1 MIKPESRWALRQM
14 LLAIPLSATLIAF
27 ALPLLPPQALAQA
40 LAQSGSTTPVHCH
53 SLGTQDEIP
62 PDKVPVPQKLSG
74 IGNVHIKIT
83 ASPEAQ
89 MWFDQGLNLYHDF
102 WEYESLRA
110 FQQGVRV
117 DPRCAMCYWGIYQ
130 AEIFRHSSSKHF
142 ADAALAKAVSLK
154 GHASKAERLYIEA
167 SAAHEAEEKDKK
179 DDAKE
184 GDSREVQI
192 LRKLVK
198 HSPKDTQALIFLAWT
213 LMDGYD
219 DDGSP
224 RKGTKETLTILQ
236 GVLKD
241 EPENSAANHYWIHSV
256 EASPKPEQALHSA
269 EILGRLA
276 PTSGHMVHMPG
287 HIFFRT
293 GDYARAQQSFAAST
307 QADEQYMHA
316 QNVQVDDD
324 WNYVHN
330 LMYAIANLMEQGQL
344 TEATALSAKLKDA
357 RGQLEASLYP
367 WSPRDSIT
375 RLDPRLPVALRAGD
389 WSGALELLKASA
401 PPPAP
406 LSNLAFLQRALTDF
420 TSGMQALDAGEIT
433 RAEEPS
439 QRLDAELWRI
449 SSRIS
454 SEKATED
461 AKSKEKKAEDTG
473 TPKMQLMPDANA
485 KQLIGNVSIMSLE
498 LRAGL
503 LMADKRMEEAKKLYT
518 QAAREEKEL
527 GYREPPGYIRPV
539 AETEAAA
546 MLKAAAWT
554 DAKTAY
560 EKALVDRPKSGFA
573 LYGVALSSERSGD
586 LKSAS
591 TQYTEFVATWKD
603 ADQTLPQLTHARAFL
618 AEHGTSTAAR

>member
-1 MIKPESRWALRQM
+1 MIKPESRWVLPKV
-14 LLAIPLSATLIAF
+14 LLAIPLSASLIAF
-27 ALPLLPPQALAQA
+27 AQSFLPPQAV
-40 LAQSGSTTPVHCH
+40 AQSGSTPPVHCH

-62 PDKVPVPQKLSG
+62 PDKLPVPQKLSG

-102 WEYESLRA
+102 GEYESLRA

-117 DPRCAMCYWGIYQ
+117 DPQCAMCYWGIYQ
-130 AEIFRHSSSKHF
+130 AEIFSHSSSKHF

-154 GHASKAERLYIEA
+154 GHTSKAERLYIEA

-179 DDAKE
+179 DDGKE
-184 GDSREVQI
+184 GDSGEVQI

-198 HSPKDTQALIFLAWT
+198 HSPKDTQARIFLAWT

-219 DDGSP
+219 DDGKP

-241 EPENSAANHYWIHSV
+241 EPENSAANHYWIHAV
-256 EASPKPEQALHSA
+256 EASPKPDQALHSA

-293 GDYARAQQSFAAST
+293 GDYPRAQQSFAAST
-307 QADEQYMHA
+307 QADEQYMRTQH
-316 QNVQVDDD
+316 VQVDDD

-357 RGQLEASLYP
+357 RGQLEATLYP

-389 WSGALELLKASA
+389 WSGALELLKASE
-401 PPPAP
+401 PPPVP

-420 TSGMQALDAGEIT
+420 TTGMQALDAGEIT
-433 RAEEPS
+433 KAEEPS

-454 SEKATED
+454 SEEKVTED
-461 AKSKEKKAEDTG
+461 AKSKEKKAEDAG
-473 TPKMQLMPDANA
+473 TPKSQVMPDANA
-485 KQLIGNVSIMSLE
+485 KQLINNVSIMSLE

-503 LMADKRMEEAKKLYT
+503 LMANKQMEEAKKLYT

-560 EKALVDRPKSGFA
+560 EKALVDRPRSGFA

-591 TQYTEFVATWKD
+591 TQYTEFVSTWKD
-603 ADQTLPQLTHARAFL
+603 ADPSLPQLTHARAFL
-618 AEHGTSTAAR
+618 AAHGTSTAAR

>member
-1 MIKPESRWALRQM
+1 VIKPESRWALRKV
-14 LLAIPLSATLIAF
+14 LLAFPLNALIAF
-27 ALPLLPPQALAQA
+27 AQLFLPPPA
-40 LAQSGSTTPVHCH
+40 LAQSASTTPSVHCH
-53 SLGTQDEIP
+53 SMGTQDEIP
-62 PDKVPVPQKLSG
+62 PDKLPAPQKLSG

-117 DPRCAMCYWGIYQ
+117 DPQCAMCYWGIYQ

-154 GHASKAERLYIEA
+154 GHASKTERLYIEA

-179 DDAKE
+179 DDVKE
-184 GDSREVQI
+184 GDSQEVQI

-198 HSPKDTQALIFLAWT
+198 HSPKDTQARIFLAWT

-219 DDGSP
+219 DDGNP

-241 EPENSAANHYWIHSV
+241 EPENSAANHYWIHAV

-287 HIFFRT
+287 HIFYRT

-307 QADEQYMHA
+307 QADEKYMQA
-316 QNVQVDDD
+316 QHVQVDDD

-357 RGQLEASLYP
+357 RGQLEATLYP

-389 WSGALELLKASA
+389 WSGALELLKASE

-406 LSNLAFLQRALTDF
+406 LSNLAFLRRALTDF

-433 RAEEPS
+433 KAEEPS

-454 SEKATED
+454 SEEKATED
-461 AKSKEKKAEDTG
+461 AKSKEKKAEDTRA
-473 TPKMQLMPDANA
+473 PKMQLMPDANA
-485 KQLIGNVSIMSLE
+485 KQLINNVSIMSLE

-503 LMADKRMEEAKKLYT
+503 LMANKQLEEAKKLYT

-546 MLKAAAWT
+546 MLKAAVWT

-560 EKALVDRPKSGFA
+560 EKALADRPKSGFA

>member
-1 MIKPESRWALRQM
+1 VIKPEARCALRKM
-14 LLAIPLSATLIAF
+14 LLAIPLSASLIAF
-27 ALPLLPPQALAQA
+27 SQPFLSQQA
-40 LAQSGSTTPVHCH
+40 LAQSGSPAPIHCH

-62 PDKVPVPQKLSG
+62 PDKLPVPQKLSG

-117 DPRCAMCYWGIYQ
+117 DPQCAMCYWGIYQ

-142 ADAALAKAVSLK
+142 ANAALAKAVSLK

-198 HSPKDTQALIFLAWT
+198 HSPKDSQARIFLAWT

-224 RKGTKETLTILQ
+224 RKGTTETLTILQ
-236 GVLKD
+236 AVLKD

-357 RGQLEASLYP
+357 RGQLEATLYP

-375 RLDPRLPVALRAGD
+375 RIDPRLPVALRAGN
-389 WSGALELLKASA
+389 WSGALELLKASE

-420 TSGMQALDAGEIT
+420 TTGMQALDAGEIT
-433 RAEEPS
+433 KVEEPS

-454 SEKATED
+454 SEEKATED
-461 AKSKEKKAEDTG
+461 AKSKDKKSKDTG
-473 TPKMQLMPDANA
+473 APTMQLMPDANA
-485 KQLIGNVSIMSLE
+485 KQLINNVSIMSLE

-503 LMADKRMEEAKKLYT
+503 LMANKQMDEAKKLYA
-518 QAAREEKEL
+518 QAAREEKDL

-560 EKALVDRPKSGFA
+560 EKALMDRPKSGFA

-618 AEHGTSTAAR
+618 AEHATSTAAAK

>member
-1 MIKPESRWALRQM
+1 VIKPESLWALRKV
-14 LLAIPLSATLIAF
+14 LLAIPLSASLIAF
-27 ALPLLPPQALAQA
+27 AQPFLPPQAF
-40 LAQSGSTTPVHCH
+40 AQSGPTTPVHCH

-62 PDKVPVPQKLSG
+62 PDKLPVPQKLSG

-89 MWFDQGLNLYHDF
+89 LWFDQGLNLYHDF

-117 DPRCAMCYWGIYQ
+117 DPQCAMCYWGIYQ

-154 GHASKAERLYIEA
+154 GHASKTERLYIEA

-184 GDSREVQI
+184 GDSKEVQI

-198 HSPKDTQALIFLAWT
+198 HSPRDTQARIFLAWT

-219 DDGSP
+219 DDGKP
-224 RKGTKETLTILQ
+224 RKGTTETLTILQ

-287 HIFFRT
+287 HIFYRT
-293 GDYARAQQSFAAST
+293 GDYARAQQSFAASM
-307 QADEQYMHA
+307 QADEQYMQTQH
-316 QNVQVDDD
+316 VQVDDD

-330 LMYAIANLMEQGQL
+330 LMYAIANLMEQGLL

-357 RGQLEASLYP
+357 RGQLEATLYP

-389 WSGALELLKASA
+389 WSGALELLKTSE

-420 TSGMQALDAGEIT
+420 TTGMQALDVGEIT
-433 RAEEPS
+433 KAEEPS

-449 SSRIS
+449 SSE
-454 SEKATED
+454 EKAAED
-461 AKSKEKKAEDTG
+461 AKSKDKKTEDAG

-485 KQLIGNVSIMSLE
+485 KQLINNVSIMSLE

-503 LMADKRMEEAKKLYT
+503 LMANKQIEEAKKLYA
-518 QAAREEKEL
+518 QAAREEKDL

-560 EKALVDRPKSGFA
+560 EKALADRPKSGFA

-603 ADQTLPQLTHARAFL
+603 ADQTLPQLSHARAFL

>member
-1 MIKPESRWALRQM
+1 
-14 LLAIPLSATLIAF
+14 
-27 ALPLLPPQALAQA
+27 
-40 LAQSGSTTPVHCH
+40 
-53 SLGTQDEIP
+53 
-62 PDKVPVPQKLSG
+62 
-74 IGNVHIKIT
+74 
-83 ASPEAQ
+83 
-89 MWFDQGLNLYHDF
+89 
-102 WEYESLRA
+102 
-110 FQQGVRV
+110 
-117 DPRCAMCYWGIYQ
+117 
-130 AEIFRHSSSKHF
+130 
-142 ADAALAKAVSLK
+142 
-154 GHASKAERLYIEA
+154 
-167 SAAHEAEEKDKK
+167 
-179 DDAKE
+179 
-184 GDSREVQI
+184 
-192 LRKLVK
+192 
-198 HSPKDTQALIFLAWT
+198 
-213 LMDGYD
+213 
-219 DDGSP
+219 
-224 RKGTKETLTILQ
+224 
-236 GVLKD
+236 
-241 EPENSAANHYWIHSV
+241 
-256 EASPKPEQALHSA
+256 
-269 EILGRLA
+269 
-276 PTSGHMVHMPG
+276 MPG
-287 HIFFRT
+287 HIFYRT

-307 QADEQYMHA
+307 QADEQYMQTQH
-316 QNVQVDDD
+316 VQVDDD

-357 RGQLEASLYP
+357 RGQLEATLYP

-389 WSGALELLKASA
+389 WSGALELLKSSE

-420 TSGMQALDAGEIT
+420 TTGMQALDAGEIT
-433 RAEEPS
+433 KAEEPS
-439 QRLDAELWRI
+439 QQLDAELWRI

-454 SEKATED
+454 SEEKATED
-461 AKSKEKKAEDTG
+461 AKSKEKKPKDTG
-473 TPKMQLMPDANA
+473 VPTMQLMPDANA
-485 KQLIGNVSIMSLE
+485 KQLINNVSIMSLE

-503 LMADKRMEEAKKLYT
+503 LMANKQMGEAKKLYT

-603 ADQTLPQLTHARAFL
+603 ADPTLPQLTHARAFL
-618 AEHGTSTAAR
+618 AEHATSTAAR

>member
-1 MIKPESRWALRQM
+1 M
-14 LLAIPLSATLIAF
+14 
-27 ALPLLPPQALAQA
+27 
-40 LAQSGSTTPVHCH
+40 
-53 SLGTQDEIP
+53 
-62 PDKVPVPQKLSG
+62 
-74 IGNVHIKIT
+74 HIKIT

-89 MWFDQGLNLYHDF
+89 QWFDQGLNLYHDF
-102 WEYESLRA
+102 WEYEALRA

-117 DPRCAMCYWGIYQ
+117 DPQCAMCYWGIYQ
-130 AEIFRHSSSKHF
+130 AEIFRHSSNKHF

-198 HSPKDTQALIFLAWT
+198 HSPKDTQARIFLAWT

-236 GVLKD
+236 AVLKD

-287 HIFFRT
+287 HIFYRT

-307 QADEQYMHA
+307 QADEQYMQA
-316 QNVQVDDD
+316 QHVQVDDD

-357 RGQLEASLYP
+357 RGQLEATLYP

-389 WSGALELLKASA
+389 WSGALELLKASE

-433 RAEEPS
+433 KAEEPS

-454 SEKATED
+454 SEEKATED
-461 AKSKEKKAEDTG
+461 AKSKEKKADDTG

-485 KQLIGNVSIMSLE
+485 KQLINNVSIMSLE

-503 LMADKRMEEAKKLYT
+503 LMANKQMDEAKKLYA

-591 TQYTEFVATWKD
+591 TEYTEFVSTWKD

>member
-40 LAQSGSTTPVHCH
+40 LAQAGSTTPVHCH

>member
-1 MIKPESRWALRQM
+1 VIKPESRWALRKM
-14 LLAIPLSATLIAF
+14 LLAIPLSASLIAF
-27 ALPLLPPQALAQA
+27 AQPFLPPAF
-40 LAQSGSTTPVHCH
+40 AQSGSTTPCVHCH

-62 PDKVPVPQKLSG
+62 PDKLPVPQKLSG

-89 MWFDQGLNLYHDF
+89 LWFDQGLNLYHDF

-117 DPRCAMCYWGIYQ
+117 DPQCAMCYWGIYQ

-142 ADAALAKAVSLK
+142 ADAALAMAVSLK

-198 HSPKDTQALIFLAWT
+198 HSPKDTQARIFLAWT

-219 DDGSP
+219 DDGNP

-236 GVLKD
+236 AVLKD

-287 HIFFRT
+287 HIFYRT
-293 GDYARAQQSFAAST
+293 GDYAGAQQSFAVST
-307 QADEQYMHA
+307 QADERYMKA
-316 QNVQVDDD
+316 QHVQVDDD

-357 RGQLEASLYP
+357 RGQLEATLYP

-401 PPPAP
+401 TPPAP

-420 TSGMQALDAGEIT
+420 TSGMQALDADEIT
-433 RAEEPS
+433 HAEESS
-439 QRLDAELWRI
+439 QRLDSELWRI

-454 SEKATED
+454 SEEKATED
-461 AKSKEKKAEDTG
+461 AKSKDKKSKDTG
-473 TPKMQLMPDANA
+473 VPTMQLMPDANA
-485 KQLIGNVSIMSLE
+485 KQLINNVSIMSLE

-503 LMADKRMEEAKKLYT
+503 LMANKQIEEAKKLYK

-618 AEHGTSTAAR
+618 AEHATSTAAR